1 MATSGDPRA
10 APTRDIEADVV
21 LLLQACSAAL
31 GERVLEDVRAACGT
45 EVRYG
50 DGYVF
55 QHLQAGACSI
65 TELARRL
72 GVTQQAASKQVD
84 DLERR
89 GLARRAPHP
98 SDRRTRLVELTPLGR
113 RAIEAGR
120 ESRRA
125 IAAEVE
131 SLLGARRAGTL
142 RRALLEVSDR
152 FDAVDRMARR
162 ELRPESAR

>member
-1 MATSGDPRA
+1 MATSDDPQA
-10 APTRDIEADVV
+10 APTHAIESDVV

-31 GERVLEDVRAACGT
+31 GERVLDDVRAACDT

-55 QHLQAGACSI
+55 QHLQAGGCSI
-65 TELARRL
+65 SELARRL
-72 GVTQQAASKQVD
+72 GVTQQAASKQVA

-89 GLARRAPHP
+89 GLARRAAHP

-120 ESRRA
+120 DSRRA
-125 IAAEVE
+125 LAAEVE
-131 SLLGARRAGTL
+131 ALLGARRAGTL
-142 RRALLEVSDR
+142 RRALLQVSDR

-162 ELRPESAR
+162 ELRPESTR